1 VITVVASATALYL
14 LYLVR
19 QPISYI
25 LLALF
30 IAVATSPLVGGLSR
44 RMRKGYAIAIVYTG
58 ILVLPIVIVWVL
70 IAPLLRSAAHLV
82 NNLPEWVQKIEDDF
96 NSNPQLKDL
105 NEKYHLT
112 DKLASYADD
121 AVRALGDAA
130 GNLVSLGAGVVSSIF
145 ALVTILVLSMFM
157 VARGRSWVEALLRTR
172 PEHEADAARRA
183 LDGMVSAVSGYIGGA
198 LLQAF
203 CAGFASFILL
213 VILGVPS
220 PFVLGVLMA
229 LFDLIPL
236 VGATIGAVIVGV
248 ATLFADP
255 PLTTLVWTI
264 FAIAYQQFENYVI
277 QPRIQS
283 RAATLDPFIV
293 VISAMFGGA
302 LLGVAGALLAIP
314 VAAAIRVA
322 LIEFMNFRR
331 EVGAAR
337 GGAADT
343 SGGGRYAP
351 LPARPPE

>member
-1 VITVVASATALYL
+1 VVTVVASAFALYI

-30 IAVATSPLVGGLSR
+30 IATATSPLVGALSR
-44 RMRKGYAIAIVYTG
+44 HMKKGYAIAIVYAG
-58 ILVLPIVIVWVL
+58 ILVLPILIVWIL
-70 IAPLLRSAAHLV
+70 IGPLLRSAAHLV
-82 NNLPEWVQKIEDDF
+82 NNLPDWIHKLEEDF

-105 NEKYHLT
+105 NEQYHLT
-112 DKLASYADD
+112 DKLQSLADD
-121 AVRALGDAA
+121 AIRALGDAA
-130 GNLVSLGAGVVSSIF
+130 ANHVTFGAGVVSSIF
-145 ALVTILVLSMFM
+145 ALVTILVLAMFM
-157 VARGRSWVEALLRTR
+157 VARGRSWVEAVLRTR

-183 LDGMVSAVSGYIGGA
+183 LDGMMSAVAGYIGGA

-203 CAGFASFILL
+203 CAGFTAFLLL

-220 PFVLGVLMA
+220 PFALGILMA

-255 PLTTLVWTI
+255 PLTTIVWTI
-264 FAIAYQQFENYVI
+264 YAIAYQQFENYVI

-302 LLGVAGALLAIP
+302 LLGVVGALLAIP

-322 LIEFMNFRR
+322 LIEWVSFRR
-331 EVGAAR
+331 ELAA
-337 GGAADT
+337 ATAT
-343 SGGGRYAP
+343 SSSPTPG
-351 LPARPPE
+351 